1 MPYHKTIR
9 AMNTIK
15 TFIPSESVDS
25 FKKFADKTQK
35 NVKDFTY
42 SLGKPYQKLFY
53 HPVIEEDGTAGH
65 LTKVFHEVCDLTVN
79 IPEQSGWKLLATYKD
94 DAFTPVDPTKELVF
108 KNPQHGAHY
117 GKCDHCGHWCKNA
130 YVIENITTG
139 EELQVGCECIK
150 KFGID
155 DMYYIS
161 DFTRKLYEIYNYKL
175 NYATDKE
182 YGDLL
187 EWGGRKDSSYKN
199 AILKTNLIMAAKSQ
213 YEICPVYKKGTKVE
227 NVRYRSA
234 TLEGIDTILNS
245 GNLKVDETYVKAV
258 CEFGAKIQ
266 PKTEFEEDMLTVA
279 KNFYCYQGQ
288 EVYAFF
294 LVKAYEDSLKPELNL
309 PKGCQV
315 KVCGKVIQKRFE
327 ESYFGMMEINTI
339 LTDKG
344 VTCERYGKVPTTEDK
359 RTSFY
364 ALVKGVFK
372 GKVSLDR
379 ATKNPK
385 KGIEVINI

>member
-1 MPYHKTIR
+1 
-9 AMNTIK
+9 MNTIK

-187 EWGGRKDSSYKN
+187 EWGGRKDSNYKN

-234 TLEGIDTILNS
+234 TLEGIDTILNR

-327 ESYFGMMEINTI
+327 ESYYGMMEINTI

-364 ALVKGVFK
+364 ALVKGVFN

>member
-1 MPYHKTIR
+1 
-9 AMNTIK
+9 MNTIK

-187 EWGGRKDSSYKN
+187 EWGGRKDSNYKN

-234 TLEGIDTILNS
+234 TLEGIDTILNR

-266 PKTEFEEDMLTVA
+266 PKTEFEEDMLAVA

-327 ESYFGMMEINTI
+327 ESYYGMMEINTI

-364 ALVKGVFK
+364 ALVKGVFN

>member
-1 MPYHKTIR
+1 
-9 AMNTIK
+9 MNTIK

>member
-1 MPYHKTIR
+1 
-9 AMNTIK
+9 MNTLK
-15 TFIPSESVDS
+15 TFIPLEAVDS
-25 FKKFADKTQK
+25 FKKFADKTKK
-35 NVKDFTY
+35 NVDGFTY
-42 SLGKPYQKLFY
+42 SIGKPYQKLFY
-53 HPVIEEDGTAGH
+53 HPVVDEDGTVGH
-65 LTKVFHEVCDLTVN
+65 RIKVFHEVCDLIVN
-79 IPEQSGWKLLATYKD
+79 IPEESGWRLLATYMNG
-94 DAFTPVDPTKELVF
+94 AFTPVDSTKELVF
-108 KNPQHGAHY
+108 KNPQHGIDY

-139 EELQVGCECIK
+139 EELQLGCECIK
-150 KFGID
+150 KFGIN

-161 DFTRKLYEIYNYKL
+161 DFTRKLHEIYDYRL

-182 YGDLL
+182 YGDIE

-199 AILKTNLIMAAKSQ
+199 AILKTNLIMAAKAQ
-213 YEICPVYKKGTKVE
+213 YDICPVYKKGTKVE

-245 GNLKVDETYVKAV
+245 GNLKVDEAYVKAV
-258 CEFGAKIQ
+258 CEFGAKNQ
-266 PKTEFEEDMLTVA
+266 PKTEFEEDMVTVA
-279 KNFYCYQGQ
+279 KNFYCYQDQ

-309 PKGCQV
+309 QKGCQV

-327 ESYFGMMEINTI
+327 ESYYGMMEINTI

-344 VTCERYGKVPTTEDK
+344 VTCERYGKIPTTEDK

-364 ALVKGVFK
+364 ALVKGVFN

-385 KGIEVINI
+385 KGIDVINI

>member
-1 MPYHKTIR
+1 
-9 AMNTIK
+9 MNTLK
-15 TFIPSESVDS
+15 TFIPLEAVDS
-25 FKKFADKTQK
+25 FKKFADKTKK
-35 NVKDFTY
+35 NVEGFTY
-42 SLGKPYQKLFY
+42 SIGKPYQKLFY
-53 HPVIEEDGTAGH
+53 HPVVEEDGTAGH
-65 LTKVFHEVCDLTVN
+65 RIKVFHEVCDLIVN
-79 IPEQSGWKLLATYKD
+79 IPEESGWRLLATYMD
-94 DAFTPVDPTKELVF
+94 GAFTPVDPTKELVF
-108 KNPQHGAHY
+108 KNPQHGLDY

-150 KFGID
+150 KFGINN
-155 DMYYIS
+155 MYYIS
-161 DFTRKLYEIYNYKL
+161 DFTIKLHEIYDYRL

-182 YGDLL
+182 YGDIE
-187 EWGGRKDSSYKN
+187 EWGGKKDSSYKN

-213 YEICPVYKKGTKVE
+213 YEICPVYMKGTKVK

-245 GNLKVDETYVKAV
+245 GNLKVDEAYVKAV

-266 PKTEFEEDMLTVA
+266 PKTEFEEDMVTVA
-279 KNFYCYQGQ
+279 KNFYCYQDQ

-309 PKGCQV
+309 QKGCQV

-327 ESYFGMMEINTI
+327 ESYYGMMEINTI

-344 VTCERYGKVPTTEDK
+344 VICERYGKIPTTENK

-364 ALVKGVFK
+364 ALVKGIFN

-385 KGIEVINI
+385 KGIDVINI

>member
-1 MPYHKTIR
+1 
-9 AMNTIK
+9 MNTIK
-15 TFIPSESVDS
+15 TFIPSESVDA
-25 FKKFADKTQK
+25 FKKFADKTRK
-35 NVKDFTY
+35 NVKDFAY
-42 SLGKPYQKLFY
+42 SLGKPYEKLFY
-53 HPVIEEDGTAGH
+53 HPVINEEGIGGQRIE
-65 LTKVFHEVCDLTVN
+65 VFHEVCDLTID
-79 IPEQSGWKLLATYKD
+79 IPDQSGWRLLATYKD
-94 DAFTPVDPTKELVF
+94 DAFTPADPTKELIF
-108 KNPQHGAHY
+108 KNPQYGADY

-130 YVIENITTG
+130 YVIENIATG
-139 EELQVGCECIK
+139 KELQVGCECIK
-150 KFGID
+150 KFGIN

-161 DFTRKLYEIYNYKL
+161 DFTKKLYELYDYRIS
-175 NYATDKE
+175 YATDDE
-182 YGDLL
+182 FGDIE

-199 AILKTNLIMAAKSQ
+199 AILKTNLIMAAKAQ
-213 YEICPVYKKGTKVE
+213 YDICPVYKKGTKVE
-227 NVRYRSA
+227 HVRYRSA
-234 TLEGIDTILNS
+234 TLEGIDTILNN

-266 PKTEFEEDMLTVA
+266 PKTEFEEDMLAVA

-364 ALVKGVFK
+364 AIVKGVFN

-385 KGIEVINI
+385 KGIEVVIEI

>member
-65 LTKVFHEVCDLTVN
+65 LTKVFHEVCDLTIN
-79 IPEQSGWKLLATYKD
+79 IPEQSGWKLLATYKN
-94 DAFTPVDPTKELVF
+94 DAFIPVDPTKELVF

>member
-1 MPYHKTIR
+1 
-9 AMNTIK
+9 MNTLK
-15 TFIPSESVDS
+15 TFIPLEAVDS
-25 FKKFADKTQK
+25 FKKFADKTKK
-35 NVKDFTY
+35 NVEGFTY
-42 SLGKPYQKLFY
+42 SIGKPYQKLFY
-53 HPVIEEDGTAGH
+53 HPVVEEDGTAGH
-65 LTKVFHEVCDLTVN
+65 RIKVFHEVCDLIVN
-79 IPEQSGWKLLATYKD
+79 IPEESGWRLLATYMD
-94 DAFTPVDPTKELVF
+94 GAFTPVDPTKELVF
-108 KNPQHGAHY
+108 KNPQHGLDY

-150 KFGID
+150 KFGINN
-155 DMYYIS
+155 MYYIS
-161 DFTRKLYEIYNYKL
+161 DFTRKLHEIYDYRL

-182 YGDLL
+182 YGDIE
-187 EWGGRKDSSYKN
+187 EWGGKKDSSYKN

-213 YEICPVYKKGTKVE
+213 YEICPVYMKGTKVK

-245 GNLKVDETYVKAV
+245 GNLKVDEAYVKAV

-266 PKTEFEEDMLTVA
+266 PKTEFEEDMVTVA
-279 KNFYCYQGQ
+279 KNFYCYQDQ

-309 PKGCQV
+309 QKGCQV

-327 ESYFGMMEINTI
+327 ESYYGMMEINTI

-344 VTCERYGKVPTTEDK
+344 VICERYGKIPTTEDK

-364 ALVKGVFK
+364 ALVKGIFN

-385 KGIEVINI
+385 KGIDVINI

>member
-1 MPYHKTIR
+1 
-9 AMNTIK
+9 MNTIK
-15 TFIPSESVDS
+15 TFIPSESVDA
-25 FKKFADKTQK
+25 FKKFADKTRK
-35 NVKDFTY
+35 NVKDFAY
-42 SLGKPYQKLFY
+42 SLGKPYEKLFY
-53 HPVIEEDGTAGH
+53 HPVINEEGIGGQRIE
-65 LTKVFHEVCDLTVN
+65 VFHEVCDLTID
-79 IPEQSGWKLLATYKD
+79 IPEQSGWRLLATYKD
-94 DAFTPVDPTKELVF
+94 DAFTPADPTKELIF
-108 KNPQHGAHY
+108 KNPQHGADY

-130 YVIENITTG
+130 YVIENIATG
-139 EELQVGCECIK
+139 KELQVGCECIK
-150 KFGID
+150 KFGIN

-161 DFTRKLYEIYNYKL
+161 DFTKKLYELYDYRIS
-175 NYATDKE
+175 YATDDE
-182 YGDLL
+182 FGDIE

-199 AILKTNLIMAAKSQ
+199 AILKTNLIMAAKVQ
-213 YEICPVYKKGTKVE
+213 YDICPVYKKGTKVE
-227 NVRYRSA
+227 HVRYRSA
-234 TLEGIDTILNS
+234 TLEGIDTILNN

-266 PKTEFEEDMLTVA
+266 PKTEFEEDMLAVA

-364 ALVKGVFK
+364 ALVKGVFN

-385 KGIEVINI
+385 KGIEVVIEI

>member
-1 MPYHKTIR
+1 
-9 AMNTIK
+9 MNTIK
-15 TFIPSESVDS
+15 TFIPSESVDA
-25 FKKFADKTQK
+25 FKKFADKTRK
-35 NVKDFTY
+35 NVKDFAY
-42 SLGKPYQKLFY
+42 SLGKPYEKLFY
-53 HPVIEEDGTAGH
+53 HPVINEEGIGGQRIE
-65 LTKVFHEVCDLTVN
+65 VFHEVCDLTID
-79 IPEQSGWKLLATYKD
+79 IPDQSGWRLLATYKD
-94 DAFTPVDPTKELVF
+94 DAFTPADPTKELIF
-108 KNPQHGAHY
+108 KNPQHGADY

-130 YVIENITTG
+130 YVIENIATG
-139 EELQVGCECIK
+139 KELQVGCECIK
-150 KFGID
+150 KFGIN

-161 DFTRKLYEIYNYKL
+161 DFTKKLYELYDYRIS
-175 NYATDKE
+175 YATDDE
-182 YGDLL
+182 FGDIE

-199 AILKTNLIMAAKSQ
+199 AILKTNLIMAAKAQ
-213 YEICPVYKKGTKVE
+213 YDICPVYKKGTKVE
-227 NVRYRSA
+227 HVRYRSA

-245 GNLKVDETYVKAV
+245 DNLKVDEAYVKAV

-266 PKTEFEEDMLTVA
+266 PKTEFEEDMLAVA

-364 ALVKGVFK
+364 ALVKGVFN

-385 KGIEVINI
+385 KGIEVVIEI

>member
-1 MPYHKTIR
+1 MATI
-9 AMNTIK
+9 NI
-15 TFIPSESVDS
+15 FLPSESVDA
-25 FKKFADKTQK
+25 FKKFADKTSK
-35 NVKDFTY
+35 NVKGFAY
-42 SLGKPYQKLFY
+42 SLGKPYEKLFY

-65 LTKVFHEVCDLTVN
+65 RIKAFHEVCDLTID
-79 IPEQSGWKLLATYKD
+79 IPEQSGWRLLATYKD
-94 DAFTPVDPTKELVF
+94 DAFTPADPTKELVF
-108 KNPQHGAHY
+108 KNPQHGADY

-130 YVIENITTG
+130 YVIEKITTG

-150 KFGID
+150 KFGIN

-161 DFTRKLYEIYNYKL
+161 DFTKKLYEIYNYRIS
-175 NYATDKE
+175 YATDDE
-182 YGDLL
+182 FGDIE

-199 AILKTNLIMAAKSQ
+199 AILKTNLIMAAKAQ
-213 YEICPVYKKGTKVE
+213 YDICPVYKKGTKIE
-227 NVRYRSA
+227 QVRYRSA
-234 TLEGIDTILNS
+234 TLDGIDTILNS
-245 GNLKVDETYVKAV
+245 GNLKVDETYVKSV

-266 PKTEFEEDMLTVA
+266 PQSEFEEDMLAVA
-279 KNFYCYQGQ
+279 KNFYCYQDQ

-327 ESYFGMMEINTI
+327 DSYFGTMEINTI

-364 ALVKGVFK
+364 ALVKGVFN
-372 GKVSLDR
+372 GKVILDR
-379 ATKNPK
+379 ATKNRK
-385 KGIEVINI
+385 KGVAVVIEI

>member
-1 MPYHKTIR
+1 
-9 AMNTIK
+9 MNTIK
-15 TFIPSESVDS
+15 TFIPSESVDA
-25 FKKFADKTQK
+25 FKKFADKTRK
-35 NVKDFTY
+35 NVKDFAY
-42 SLGKPYQKLFY
+42 SLGKPYEKLFY
-53 HPVIEEDGTAGH
+53 HPVINEEGIGGQRIE
-65 LTKVFHEVCDLTVN
+65 VFHEVCDLTID
-79 IPEQSGWKLLATYKD
+79 IPEQSGWRLLATYKD
-94 DAFTPVDPTKELVF
+94 DAFTPADPTKELIF
-108 KNPQHGAHY
+108 KNPAHGADY

-130 YVIENITTG
+130 YVIENIATG
-139 EELQVGCECIK
+139 KELQVGCECIK
-150 KFGID
+150 KFGIN

-161 DFTRKLYEIYNYKL
+161 DFTKKLYELYDYRIS
-175 NYATDKE
+175 YATDDE
-182 YGDLL
+182 FGDIE

-199 AILKTNLIMAAKSQ
+199 AILKTNLIMAAKAQ
-213 YEICPVYKKGTKVE
+213 YDICPVYKKGTKVE
-227 NVRYRSA
+227 HVRYRSA

-245 GNLKVDETYVKAV
+245 GNLKVDEAYVKAV

-266 PKTEFEEDMLTVA
+266 PKTEFEEDMLAVA

-364 ALVKGVFK
+364 ALVKGVFN

-385 KGIEVINI
+385 KGIEVVIEI

>member
-1 MPYHKTIR
+1 
-9 AMNTIK
+9 MNTIK

-65 LTKVFHEVCDLTVN
+65 LTKVFHEVCVLTVN

-182 YGDLL
+182 YGDIL

-234 TLEGIDTILNS
+234 TLEGIDTILNR

-327 ESYFGMMEINTI
+327 ESYYGMMEINTI

-364 ALVKGVFK
+364 ALVKGVFN

>member
-1 MPYHKTIR
+1 
-9 AMNTIK
+9 MNTIK

-213 YEICPVYKKGTKVE
+213 YEICPVYNKGTKVE

-234 TLEGIDTILNS
+234 TLEGIDTIMNR

-327 ESYFGMMEINTI
+327 ESYYGMMEINTI

-364 ALVKGVFK
+364 ALVKGVFN

>member
-1 MPYHKTIR
+1 
-9 AMNTIK
+9 MNTIK

-25 FKKFADKTQK
+25 FNKFADKTQK

-213 YEICPVYKKGTKVE
+213 YEICPVYKKGTKVD

-359 RTSFY
+359 RTLFY

>member
-1 MPYHKTIR
+1 
-9 AMNTIK
+9 MN
-15 TFIPSESVDS
+15 
-25 FKKFADKTQK
+25 
-35 NVKDFTY
+35 
-42 SLGKPYQKLFY
+42 
-53 HPVIEEDGTAGH
+53 
-65 LTKVFHEVCDLTVN
+65 
-79 IPEQSGWKLLATYKD
+79 
-94 DAFTPVDPTKELVF
+94 
-108 KNPQHGAHY
+108 
-117 GKCDHCGHWCKNA
+117 
-130 YVIENITTG
+130 TG

-150 KFGID
+150 KFGIN

-161 DFTRKLYEIYNYKL
+161 DFTKKLYELYDYRGS
-175 NYATDKE
+175 YATDDE
-182 YGDLL
+182 FGDI
-187 EWGGRKDSSYKN
+187 EKWGGRKDSSYKN

-245 GNLKVDETYVKAV
+245 GNLKVDEAYVKAV

-266 PKTEFEEDMLTVA
+266 PKTEFEEDMVTVA
-279 KNFYCYQGQ
+279 KNFYCYQDQ

-294 LVKAYEDSLKPELNL
+294 LVKAYEDSLKPELSL
-309 PKGCQV
+309 QKGCQV

-339 LTDKG
+339 LTDNG
-344 VTCERYGKVPTTEDK
+344 VTCERYGKIPTTEDK

-364 ALVKGVFK
+364 ALVKGVFN

-385 KGIEVINI
+385 KGIDVINI

>member
-1 MPYHKTIR
+1 
-9 AMNTIK
+9 MNTIK

-234 TLEGIDTILNS
+234 TLEGIDTILNR

-327 ESYFGMMEINTI
+327 KSYYGMMEINTI

-364 ALVKGVFK
+364 ALVKGVFN

>member
-1 MPYHKTIR
+1 
-9 AMNTIK
+9 MNTIK

-65 LTKVFHEVCDLTVN
+65 RTKVFHEVCDLTVN

-234 TLEGIDTILNS
+234 TLEGIDTILNR

-327 ESYFGMMEINTI
+327 ESYYGMMEINTI

>member
-1 MPYHKTIR
+1 
-9 AMNTIK
+9 MNTIK
-15 TFIPSESVDS
+15 TFIPSESVDA
-25 FKKFADKTQK
+25 FKKFADKTRK
-35 NVKDFTY
+35 NVKDFAY
-42 SLGKPYQKLFY
+42 SLGKPYEKLFY
-53 HPVIEEDGTAGH
+53 HPVINEEGIGGQRIE
-65 LTKVFHEVCDLTVN
+65 VFHEVCDLTID
-79 IPEQSGWKLLATYKD
+79 IPEQSGWRLLATYKD
-94 DAFTPVDPTKELVF
+94 DAFTPADPTKELIF
-108 KNPQHGAHY
+108 KNPAHGADY

-130 YVIENITTG
+130 YVIENIATG
-139 EELQVGCECIK
+139 KELQVGCECIK
-150 KFGID
+150 KFGIN

-161 DFTRKLYEIYNYKL
+161 DFTKKLYELYDYRIS
-175 NYATDKE
+175 YATDDE
-182 YGDLL
+182 FGDIE

-199 AILKTNLIMAAKSQ
+199 AILKTNLIMAAKAQ
-213 YEICPVYKKGTKVE
+213 YDICPVYKKGTKVE
-227 NVRYRSA
+227 HVRYRSA

-245 GNLKVDETYVKAV
+245 GNLKVDEAYVKAV

-266 PKTEFEEDMLTVA
+266 PKTEFEEDMLAVA

-327 ESYFGMMEINTI
+327 ESYFGMMEISTI

-364 ALVKGVFK
+364 ALVKGVFN

-385 KGIEVINI
+385 KGIEVKEI